1 MSISDASRTVLEA
14 IKHPATENVAT
25 VEQLVDQLRNHPELG
40 DVTLENVQA
49 RLRTL
54 LLMTIANQSGG
65 LVVGT
70 GDLSEKALGWSTY
83 AGDHIA
89 MYDVN
94 AGVPKTLIQFVIRW
108 VANER
113 ASTWSDSDSL
123 RETLFA
129 ILDTP
134 ISPELLPADADGQ
147 IAQLTEERI
156 GPYELH
162 DFFLYHFV
170 RHGARPSRILDLARV
185 AFDKNQYDDDT
196 LKQWL
201 TLFIKRFFMHQFKRS
216 CTADGPKVG
225 NVALSPRGDWRM
237 PSDASPD
244 SWLADIASWR
254 PPTTVAKD
262 SGGKALY

>member
-1 MSISDASRTVLEA
+1 MGQAQLDIRNRKSGVSEA
-14 IKHPATENVAT
+14 TRMILADVAHPAADGADT
-25 VEQLVDQLRNHPELG
+25 VEALLDRLRQEPELG
-40 DVTLENVQA
+40 DATLENVQA

-54 LLMTIANQSGG
+54 LLMTLANQHGG

-70 GDLSEKALGWSTY
+70 GDLSEKALGWATY

-113 ASTWSDSDSL
+113 AATWTAGASEEL
-123 RETLFA
+123 RETLFS

-134 ISPELLPADADGQ
+134 ISPELLPSDAKGQ
-147 IAQLTEERI
+147 IAQLTEKAI

-170 RHGARPSRILDLARV
+170 RHGARPSRILDLSQI
-185 AFDKNQYDDDT
+185 AFEGRYDLDT
-196 LKQWL
+196 LKRWL
-201 TLFIKRFFMHQFKRS
+201 KVFLRRFFSNQFKRS
-216 CTADGPKVG
+216 CTADAAKVG
-225 NVALSPRGDWRM
+225 MVALSPRGDWRM
-237 PSDASPD
+237 PSDARV
-244 SWLADIASWR
+244 ASWIEE
-254 PPTTVAKD
+254 VQAY
-262 SGGKALY
+262 GG